1 MNLTLDEQ
9 IEQLDRIYDTVKDT
23 DSKMDKAMKF
33 INYFAKQ
40 VYTDKCLMVM
50 IGLIITA
57 IIVVVILT
65 AVGVGGGKATAVDQ
79 LT

>member
-1 MNLTLDEQ
+1 M
-9 IEQLDRIYDTVKDT
+9 DRIYNTVKDT
-23 DSKMDKAMKF
+23 DSKMDRAMKY

-40 VYTDKCLMVM
+40 VYTDKCLLVM

-65 AVGVGGGKATAVDQ
+65 AVGVGGNSGVAPDQ

>member
-1 MNLTLDEQ
+1 M
-9 IEQLDRIYDTVKDT
+9 DRAIKY
-23 DSKMDKAMKF
+23 

-40 VYTDKCLMVM
+40 VYTDKCLMVL
-50 IGLIITA
+50 IGLIIVA

-65 AVGVGGGKATAVDQ
+65 AVGVGSGATTPPDQ

>member
-1 MNLTLDEQ
+1 
-9 IEQLDRIYDTVKDT
+9 
-23 DSKMDKAMKF
+23 MKY

-40 VYTDKCLMVM
+40 VYTDKCLLVM

-65 AVGVGGGKATAVDQ
+65 AVGVGGNSGVAPDQ